1 MLEYKGVWKQ
11 KKKKYKVYI
20 EWWTEV
26 EASSVEEAIE
36 KGSDDW
42 FFDHDHKNF
51 VAEEIKWKQK
61 EKWQKK
67 NYQL

>member
-1 MLEYKGVWKQ
+1 MKA
-11 KKKKYKVYI
+11 KKKKYKVYV

-51 VAEEIKWKQK
+51 VAEEI
-61 EKWQKK
+61 EK
-67 NYQL
+67 

>member
-1 MLEYKGVWKQ
+1 MTV
-11 KKKKYKVYI
+11 KKYKVHI

-42 FFDHDHKNF
+42 FFDLSKNFDHKNF
-51 VAEEIKWKQK
+51 VAEEI
-61 EKWQKK
+61 E
-67 NYQL
+67 